1 MEAPVRPAP
10 ELRAPSR
17 IGERLR
23 EERTRQGI
31 TVREI
36 ARRVGVSPSLIS
48 QIERDKVNPS
58 VSTLWN
64 LVTVLGLTMG
74 ELFPDAETARRALAA
89 DGRRTDDGP
98 GHRAVINLETGVR
111 WERLTSGSD
120 PLVEFL
126 TVEYPPGAASCDED
140 SLVRHG
146 GKEYGYVVRG
156 RSACASA
163 STSTSS
169 ALHGD
174 LVRRV
179 GPAPP
184 VGDRRSTGRAI
195 WVVVGRQNDTRG
207 RADLVRNRAEDGA
220 KAVAP
225 VAHDVVGEQRRFL
238 GASLAAGRR
247 RLGARRA
254 RCERSASSPAAARAA
269 RRRDPYGR
277 RDR

>member
-1 MEAPVRPAP
+1 MEAPVGPAP

-74 ELFPDAETARRALAA
+74 ELFPDAETARPALAA
-89 DGRRTDDGP
+89 DGDGP
-98 GHRAVINLETGVR
+98 TTAPGDRAVINLETGVR

-156 RSACASA
+156 RLGVRIGFDEYELGPGMAISFDASA
-163 STSTSS
+163 PHRLW
-169 ALHGD
+169 AIGD
-174 LVRRV
+174 Q
-179 GPAPP
+179 PAE
-184 VGDRRSTGRAI
+184 AI

-207 RADLVRNRAEDGA
+207 ALI
-220 KAVAP
+220 
-225 VAHDVVGEQRRFL
+225 
-238 GASLAAGRR
+238 
-247 RLGARRA
+247 
-254 RCERSASSPAAARAA
+254 
-269 RRRDPYGR
+269 
-277 RDR
+277 

>member
-1 MEAPVRPAP
+1 MEASVTRPP
-10 ELRAPSR
+10 ELRAPSQ

-23 EERTRQGI
+23 EARTRNGM

-74 ELFPDAETARRALAA
+74 ELFPDTETARPALAA
-89 DGRRTDDGP
+89 DVDGP
-98 GHRAVINLETGVR
+98 LTIPGDRAVINLETGVR
-111 WERLTSGSD
+111 WERLTSGTD

-156 RSACASA
+156 RLGVRIGFDEYELGPGMAISFDASA
-163 STSTSS
+163 PHRLW
-169 ALHGD
+169 AIGD
-174 LVRRV
+174 A
-179 GPAPP
+179 PAE
-184 VGDRRSTGRAI
+184 AI
-195 WVVVGRQNDTRG
+195 WVVVGRQADSRG
-207 RADLVRNRAEDGA
+207 AL
-220 KAVAP
+220 
-225 VAHDVVGEQRRFL
+225 L
-238 GASLAAGRR
+238 
-247 RLGARRA
+247 
-254 RCERSASSPAAARAA
+254 
-269 RRRDPYGR
+269 
-277 RDR
+277 

>member
-1 MEAPVRPAP
+1 MEAPVTQVP

-23 EERTRQGI
+23 EARTRSGM

-74 ELFPDAETARRALAA
+74 ELFPDAETARPALAA
-89 DGRRTDDGP
+89 DGPMTVP
-98 GHRAVINLETGVR
+98 GDRAVINLETGVR
-111 WERLTSGSD
+111 WERLTSDSD

-126 TVEYPPGAASCDED
+126 AVEYPPGAASCDED

-156 RSACASA
+156 RLGVRIGFDEYELGPGMAISFDASA
-163 STSTSS
+163 PHRLW
-169 ALHGD
+169 AI
-174 LVRRV
+174 
-179 GPAPP
+179 
-184 VGDRRSTGRAI
+184 GDRPAEAI
-195 WVVVGRQNDTRG
+195 WVVVGRQNDSRG
-207 RADLVRNRAEDGA
+207 AL
-220 KAVAP
+220 
-225 VAHDVVGEQRRFL
+225 L
-238 GASLAAGRR
+238 
-247 RLGARRA
+247 
-254 RCERSASSPAAARAA
+254 
-269 RRRDPYGR
+269 
-277 RDR
+277 